1 MADKKQIKIRVRG
14 PSSQFLIDELDTE
27 STFDQLTSLL
37 EQKCPDV
44 LVNEQQILN
53 GFPPKEIVA
62 SDPSQKLS
70 ELGIKTG
77 DQLTLKKKG
86 TQTGIIQGKTDGPY
100 IPPSDTRGY
109 FVRRN
114 MPGDNSC
121 LFHSCSYVL
130 ENRSRTKA
138 KQLRELCAQIVLD
151 DAKTYNTAFLGMSNH
166 NYVSSILDPNAWGGA
181 IELSILSKYY
191 KTEIVAFDIQTT
203 REDHYGEDLNYSTR
217 ALVLYTGNHY
227 DALALAGF
235 GGASESTDQVRF
247 SSTDKSIMEKARAYI
262 KEEHQKYMR
271 GQR

>member
-1 MADKKQIKIRVRG
+1 MITYRSIEITA
-14 PSSQFLIDELDTE
+14 E
-27 STFDQLTSLL
+27 SLN
-37 EQKCPDV
+37 QKV
-44 LVNEQQILN
+44 T
-53 GFPPKEIVA
+53 
-62 SDPSQKLS
+62 

-77 DQLTLKKKG
+77 DQLTLKKRG
-86 TQTGIIQGKTDGPY
+86 TQQGIIQGKTDGPY

-121 LFHSCSYVL
+121 LFHTCSYVL

-138 KQLRELCAQIVLD
+138 KELRELCAQIVLD
-151 DAKTYNTAFLGMSNH
+151 DTVTYNTAFLGMPNRT
-166 NYVSSILDPNAWGGA
+166 YVSSILDPNAWGGA
-181 IELSILSKYY
+181 IELSILSKHY

-217 ALVLYTGNHY
+217 VLVLYTGNHY
-227 DALALAGF
+227 DALALAGY

-247 SSTDKSIMEKARAYI
+247 SATDKSLMEKARAYV
-262 KEEHQKYMR
+262 KEEHQKYLK

>member
-1 MADKKQIKIRVRG
+1 MIIMHRSIEITA
-14 PSSQFLIDELDTE
+14 E
-27 STFDQLTSLL
+27 SLN
-37 EQKCPDV
+37 QKV
-44 LVNEQQILN
+44 T
-53 GFPPKEIVA
+53 
-62 SDPSQKLS
+62 

-86 TQTGIIQGKTDGPY
+86 TQQGIIQGKTDGPY

-121 LFHSCSYVL
+121 LFHTCSYVL

-138 KQLRELCAQIVLD
+138 KELRELCAQIVLD
-151 DAKTYNTAFLGMSNH
+151 DTVTYNTAFLGMPNRT
-166 NYVSSILDPNAWGGA
+166 YVSSILDPNAWGGA
-181 IELSILSKYY
+181 IELSILSKHY

-217 ALVLYTGNHY
+217 VLVLYTGNHY
-227 DALALAGF
+227 DALALAGY

-247 SSTDKSIMEKARAYI
+247 SATDKSIMEKARAYV
-262 KEEHQKYMR
+262 KEEHQKYLK